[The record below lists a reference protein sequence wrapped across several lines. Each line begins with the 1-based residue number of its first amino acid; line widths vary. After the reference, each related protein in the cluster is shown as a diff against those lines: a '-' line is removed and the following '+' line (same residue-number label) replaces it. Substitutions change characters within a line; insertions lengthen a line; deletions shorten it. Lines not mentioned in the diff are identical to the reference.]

1 MSVMSSSRFPAVVD
15 DVTVRLIAAVV
26 LVIGVVAL
34 GTQQWWLYAVLAADF
49 TLRAALGPKASPIA
63 QLVSRWIRP
72 AVPAAK
78 RPTAG
83 PPSASRPT
91 IGAVMTVAATAL
103 WLVNVITGSS
113 AAISVVVVIG
123 AVMVLF
129 PLLEAAFG
137 LCVGCRLFAV
147 LMRLGLVPEEVC
159 LDCADITRRARPSPS
174 AETPVGQSRPVG
186 RRAGRHTPGRLPLSP
201 LARARGS
208 RGSPREGCRAAPG
221 RA

>member
-1 MSVMSSSRFPAVVD
+1 MRSIMLTMSSSRFPTVVD

-34 GTQQWWLYAVLAADF
+34 GAQQWWLYAVLAVDF

-63 QLVSRWIRP
+63 QLVNRWIRP

-83 PPSASRPT
+83 PPKRFAAT
-91 IGAVMTVAATAL
+91 IGAVMTIAATAL
-103 WLVNVITGSS
+103 WLVHLATGSAGAS
-113 AAISVVVVIG
+113 TGVVVIG

-137 LCVGCRLFAV
+137 FCVGCRLFAV

-159 LDCADITRRARPSPS
+159 LDCADITRRR
-174 AETPVGQSRPVG
+174 TPQTV
-186 RRAGRHTPGRLPLSP
+186 A
-201 LARARGS
+201 
-208 RGSPREGCRAAPG
+208 
-221 RA
+221 